1 VGSLKIKKVRNVITP
16 NYGHSKDAGLDFYI
30 PEECGT
36 ILAPGDSSK
45 IPSGIIMDIP
55 EGWMGLFLNKSSGAS
70 QLDLLVGAQ
79 VIDHGYTGEVH
90 LCLHNVG
97 NSIIRLTPGMK
108 VVQMVF
114 IEVMTPLPIIVDA
127 INSVTGRDDKGF
139 GSTGGGYDYA
149 DDISRLEK

>member
-1 VGSLKIKKVRNVITP
+1 
-16 NYGHSKDAGLDFYI
+16 
-30 PEECGT
+30 
-36 ILAPGDSSK
+36 
-45 IPSGIIMDIP
+45 
-55 EGWMGLFLNKSSGAS
+55 
-70 QLDLLVGAQ
+70 
-79 VIDHGYTGEVH
+79 
-90 LCLHNVG
+90 
-97 NSIIRLTPGMK
+97 MK